1 MESIDE
7 LDILEEEILVEIDRE
22 TRERIVNRISEKIV
36 DEILDEIGDIA
47 SSAVEVI
54 KAFQE
59 IMNETRKT
67 IEDIR
72 RDINWILGVITLI
85 E

>member
-22 TRERIVNRISEKIV
+22 TRARIVNRISEKIA

-47 SSAVEVI
+47 SNAVEVI

-59 IMNETRKT
+59 IMNEIRKT
-67 IEDIR
+67 MEDIR
-72 RDINWILGVITLI
+72 RDINWILGVIALI

>member
-22 TRERIVNRISEKIV
+22 TRARIVNMISEKIA

-47 SSAVEVI
+47 SNAVEVI

-72 RDINWILGVITLI
+72 RDINWILGVIALI

>member
-22 TRERIVNRISEKIV
+22 TRERIVNRISEKIA

-47 SSAVEVI
+47 SNAVEVI

-59 IMNETRKT
+59 IMNEIRKM

-72 RDINWILGVITLI
+72 RDINWIIGVISLI
-85 E
+85 G